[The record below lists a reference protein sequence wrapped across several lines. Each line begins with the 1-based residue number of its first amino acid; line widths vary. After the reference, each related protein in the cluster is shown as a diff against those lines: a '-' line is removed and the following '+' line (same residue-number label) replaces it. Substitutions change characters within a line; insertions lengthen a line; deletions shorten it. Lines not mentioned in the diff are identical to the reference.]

1 MDANCLSRPVLDSIT
16 DLGIFAVDPDGKIV
30 FWNKG
35 AQLALGYAAEEIVGQ
50 HESVLFPYDTPGVVI
65 AKVRDEREEK
75 GGFHRVDNRL
85 LRKDGTSLTA
95 ALSSQPMHDASGAQ
109 LGHCNVIIPKAGAGA
124 SDQRFADEQFR
135 ILVQGVVD
143 YAIYML
149 DPEGCVHT
157 WNSGAERIK
166 GYTADEI
173 IGHHFSAFYTEPDRA
188 AGEPARGLAHA
199 RKHGRFENKAWRVR
213 KDGSLF
219 WAHVV
224 IDRIDDDEGRLIG
237 FAKITR
243 DATEVL
249 RAEEALEEMRSALHQ
264 AQKMEAIGQL
274 TGGIAH
280 DFNNILQVIT
290 GNLQLLL
297 QEVGQNELARKRVRN
312 AMAGVERGSTLA
324 SQLLAFGR
332 RQPLEP
338 RVINPAR
345 LIRGMDELLRRTLGE
360 GVEIETIIGGG
371 LWNTSIDPTNLES
384 AILNLAINARDATE
398 GRGKLTIEAGN
409 AYLDDRYVRAHHEVK
424 PGQYVLI
431 AVTDNGCGIDA
442 DALEKVFEPF
452 FSTKPEG
459 SGTGLGLSMVY
470 GFVKQSGGHI
480 KIYSEPGHGT
490 TVKLYLPRSTE
501 AERELPSEP
510 AEISEGGH
518 ESILVVEDD
527 EAVREAAVAL
537 LRSLGYTV
545 YHAAN
550 ARAALSVVES
560 GIGLDLLFTDVVMP
574 GDLRSPELARL
585 ARERLPQL
593 AVLFTSGYTEN
604 AIVHAGRLDEGVH
617 LLSKPYTRD
626 ALARKVRQVLSEERR
641 QPGASSPV
649 APPPVS
655 KRRLMI
661 CEDDELIRSVVQDML
676 ESKGYEVVAVGSA
689 EDALQAWEVSDPI
702 DLLITDLSLPGSSGV
717 ELAQTL
723 RERTPDLPVIF
734 ATGLAEDC
742 DMPTDERTATLLK
755 PYGAGSLVASI
766 SRLLQAAEEG
776 AVGTPAG

>member
-1 MDANCLSRPVLDSIT
+1 ML
-16 DLGIFAVDPDGKIV
+16 
-30 FWNKG
+30 WNKG
-35 AQLALGYAAEEIVGQ
+35 AQLALGYGPDEIVGQ
-50 HESVLFPYDTPGVVI
+50 HESILFPYDNQGVVI
-65 AKVRDEREEK
+65 AKAREDNADR
-75 GGFHRVDNRL
+75 GGFHRIDNRL

-95 ALSSQPMHDASGAQ
+95 SVSSQPIQDDSGVR
-109 LGHCNVIIPKAGAGA
+109 LGHCNVIIPKAGGGA
-124 SDQRFADEQFR
+124 SEQRFADEQFR
-135 ILVQGVVD
+135 ILVQGVID

-149 DPEGCVHT
+149 DPEGRVYT

-173 IGHHFSAFYTEPDRA
+173 VGNHFSVFYTEQDRL

-199 RKHGRFENKAWRVR
+199 REYGRFENKAWRVR

-224 IDRIDDDEGRLIG
+224 IDRIDDDAGRLIG

-249 RAEEALEEMRSALHQ
+249 RAEEAIEEMRTALHQ

-290 GNLQLLL
+290 SNLQLLL
-297 QEVGQNELARKRVRN
+297 QEVGQNERARKRVRN
-312 AMAGVERGSTLA
+312 AMGGVERGSTLA

-345 LIRGMDELLRRTLGE
+345 LIRGLDELLRRTLGE
-360 GVEIETIIGGG
+360 GVEVETIIGGG

-384 AILNLAINARDATE
+384 AILNLAINARDAME

-409 AYLDDRYVRAHHEVK
+409 AYLDDRYARAHHEVK

-442 DALEKVFEPF
+442 ESLEKVFEPF

-490 TVKLYLPRSTE
+490 TVKLYLPRSIE
-501 AERELPSEP
+501 AERELPAEPSE
-510 AEISEGGH
+510 ASEGGR

-527 EAVREAAVAL
+527 EAVREAAVSL

-560 GIGLDLLFTDVVMP
+560 GIALDLLFTDVVMP

-604 AIVHAGRLDEGVH
+604 AIVHAGRLDDGVQ
-617 LLSKPYTRD
+617 LLGKPYTRD
-626 ALARKVRQVLSEERR
+626 ALARKVRQVLTDERSR
-641 QPGASSPV
+641 QGGVSGA
-649 APPPVS
+649 AGVS
-655 KRRLMI
+655 VMQYRLMI
-661 CEDDELIRSVVQDML
+661 CEDDELIRSVVQDTL
-676 ESKGYEVVAVGSA
+676 ESKGYAVVAAGSA
-689 EDALQAWEVSDPI
+689 EEALQLWDDGDSV
-702 DLLITDLSLPGSSGV
+702 DLLITDLSLPGSTGI
-717 ELAQTL
+717 ELAQAL
-723 RERTPDLPVIF
+723 RERKPALPVIF
-734 ATGLAEDC
+734 ATGRAEEC
-742 DMPTDERTATLLK
+742 DVPTDERTATLLK
-755 PYGAGSLVASI
+755 PYGADSLNASI
-766 SRLLQAAEEG
+766 KRLLKKPGGAGAARL
-776 AVGTPAG
+776 PA

>member
-1 MDANCLSRPVLDSIT
+1 MDIASLSQLVVDAIT
-16 DLGIFAVDPDGKIV
+16 DLGIFAVDLDGNV
-30 FWNKG
+30 VLWNTG
-35 AQLALGYAAEEIVGQ
+35 AERVLGYPREEMLGR
-50 HESVLFPYDTPGVVI
+50 HESALFPYDNQGVVI
-65 AKVRDEREEK
+65 AQAREAETTR
-75 GGFHRVDNRL
+75 GGFYRIDNRL
-85 LRKDGTSLTA
+85 LRRDGTSFA
-95 ALSSQPMHDASGAQ
+95 ASVTSQPIRDAAGARI
-109 LGHCNVIIPKAGAGA
+109 GYCNVVVPKAGGGA

-166 GYTADEI
+166 GYAADEI
-173 IGHHFSAFYTEPDRA
+173 VGRHFSVFYTDADRQ

-199 RKHGRFENKAWRVR
+199 LAHGRFENKAWRVR
-213 KDGSLF
+213 KDGTLF

-224 IDRIDDDEGRLIG
+224 IDRIDDDQGGLIG

-249 RAEEALEEMRSALHQ
+249 RAEEALEDMRKALLQ

-290 GNLQLLL
+290 GNLQLLM
-297 QEVGQNELARKRVRN
+297 QDVGDAPRAQVRVRN

-332 RQPLEP
+332 RQPLAP
-338 RVINPAR
+338 RVINPGR
-345 LIRGMDELLRRTLGE
+345 LVRAMDDLLRRTLGE
-360 GVEIETIIGGG
+360 GVEVETVVSGG
-371 LWNTSIDPTNLES
+371 LWNASVDPTNLES
-384 AILNLAINARDATE
+384 AILNLAINARDAMK
-398 GRGKLTIEAGN
+398 GHGKLTIEAGN
-409 AYLDDRYVRAHHEVK
+409 AFLDDRYVRAHHEVR
-424 PGQYVLI
+424 PGQYVMI
-431 AVTDNGCGIDA
+431 AVTDNGSGMDA
-442 DALEKVFEPF
+442 ETAGKVFEPF

-470 GFVKQSGGHI
+470 GFVKQSGGHV

-490 TVKLYLPRSTE
+490 TAKIYLPRSME
-501 AERELPSEP
+501 AERELPAEP
-510 AEISEGGH
+510 VEVVTGGE
-518 ESILVVEDD
+518 ESVLVVEDD
-527 EAVREAAVAL
+527 DAVREAAVSL

-545 YHAAN
+545 YQAAN

-560 GIGLDLLFTDVVMP
+560 GIPLDLLFTDVVMP

-585 ARERLPQL
+585 ARQRLPRL

-604 AIVHAGRLDEGVH
+604 AIVHGGRLDDGVQ

-626 ALARKVRQVLSEERR
+626 ALARKVRQVLNDTRDGWVEV
-641 QPGASSPV
+641 PV
-649 APPPVS
+649 VEAAPPMTS
-655 KRRLMI
+655 RRLMV

-676 ESKGYEVVAVGSA
+676 ESKGYRVVPAASA
-689 EDALQAWEVSDPI
+689 EEAVERWDDGELVE
-702 DLLITDLSLPGSSGV
+702 LLVTDLSLPGRNGV
-717 ELAQTL
+717 ELARML
-723 RERTPDLPVIF
+723 RERRPDLPVIY
-734 ATGLAEDC
+734 ATGRAEESGVPLDGRS
-742 DMPTDERTATLLK
+742 EVLLK
-755 PYGAGSLVASI
+755 PYGAEALIASI
-766 SRLLQAAEEG
+766 VRLLG
-776 AVGTPAG
+776 